1 MWIATINYLY
11 ICAFIPIHI
20 CRIKMDNKEP
30 YRATKLWNEVIAAFQ
45 SGMPVKKH
53 RRRIQTY
60 HNCFTASEAVTWLHC
75 YLMNNPNF
83 GLDVTRQ
90 QTINLLQKF
99 LKCHV
104 IESITIRSKEKQFS
118 DDSHLYRFTPL
129 SQMSKPSAVCLIQSP
144 SFGARTRKLNRM
156 QTRTKSPP
164 PIQKENLPEC
174 HFVERK
180 LSSDEEKMM
189 WKKVTLSR
197 LEKLFPSVL
206 DVLKDKDIDGLIV
219 KHNVSRLSKTGV
231 VCLVDKTDDIPH
243 WVISAMKCL
252 ANWPNASGSGSCLPN
267 YPGFEKDVFKVV
279 RDFFINTQ
287 VPLLTESITPL
298 LIKVFCH
305 FTHQEYID
313 FNSAK
318 TSLVVSNL
326 NSSNRSSHLSTL
338 STAVKTSTPLGTND
352 HNSRISNS
360 NKDQTSQGKILLDD
374 PELMWDYPSAVF
386 YETDFATS
394 DPITRMISSNQSCA
408 NSMGSIESVSTIS
421 VCSQNHRSEVLNED
435 LMRTR
440 APLKAWSSNLYLQ
453 DEVKEH
459 RSPRKFSQIDI
470 CEGHSFDYIHYGS
483 GSNVYL
489 CEINDLDTSNLSART
504 VIEVEQDECN
514 ESSKRYNR
522 QGLYYSSNAIC
533 SDDSSSQINQTPQKS
548 GNQSFGKE
556 KEYCEELKLS
566 FQLILLF
573 LPSVNRRQL
582 HLLMRLINKVLK
594 NGKFVLN
601 VQTSM
606 RHYLL
611 DTFLSAIVQ
620 SNQRYTLL
628 SEMAAFLMDNC
639 EFLFQIPNGLKQE
652 VEDMSRSCFGRQ
664 YEDQKISIS
673 KEALKSLL
681 NSIVLDQ
688 NISEKERR
696 KKIKQFKENHP
707 DVYYLQFSEKQDYT
721 MKPKQTLLNKLARLR
736 I

>member
-1 MWIATINYLY
+1 
-11 ICAFIPIHI
+11 
-20 CRIKMDNKEP
+20 MDIKEP
-30 YRATKLWNEVIAAFQ
+30 YRATRLWNEVIAAFQ

-53 RRRIQTY
+53 RHRIQTY
-60 HNCFTASEAVTWLHC
+60 HNCFTSSEAVTWLHC

-83 GLDVTRQ
+83 GSDVTRQ
-90 QTINLLQKF
+90 QTVNLLQKF

-129 SQMSKPSAVCLIQSP
+129 SQISKPSALCLIQSP
-144 SFGARTRKLNRM
+144 SFGARTHKLDQM

-180 LSSDEEKMM
+180 LSAEEEKMV

-206 DVLKDKDIDGLIV
+206 DIIEEKDIDGLIL

-267 YPGFEKDVFKVV
+267 YPGFEKDVFKVI
-279 RDFFINTQ
+279 RDFFINPQ

-305 FTHQEYID
+305 FTEQQYID
-313 FNSAK
+313 FNNAK
-318 TSLVVSNL
+318 TSLIISNL
-326 NSSNRSSHLSTL
+326 SASSRST
-338 STAVKTSTPLGTND
+338 TAVKTSTPLGTND
-352 HNSRISNS
+352 QNSRINCL

-374 PELMWDYPSAVF
+374 PEVMWDYPSAVF

-394 DPITRMISSNQSCA
+394 DPVTRVISSDQSCA
-408 NSMGSIESVSTIS
+408 SSIGSIESVSTIS
-421 VCSQNHRSEVLNED
+421 VCSQNHRSDVLNKD
-435 LMRTR
+435 LIRTMT
-440 APLKAWSSNLYLQ
+440 PLKAWSSNLYLQ
-453 DEVKEH
+453 DEIKEH
-459 RSPRKFSQIDI
+459 RSPRKYSQIDI
-470 CEGHSFDYIHYGS
+470 HEGNSFDCIHYGS
-483 GSNVYL
+483 GSNLYL
-489 CEINDLDTSNLSART
+489 CEINDLDTSNLSERT
-504 VIEVEQDECN
+504 VIEVKQDSCN
-514 ESSKRYNR
+514 ESLKRCNR
-522 QGLYYSSNAIC
+522 QGLYYSSNVIC
-533 SDDSSSQINQTPQKS
+533 SDHSSSQILHISQKYEHQ
-548 GNQSFGKE
+548 NFE
-556 KEYCEELKLS
+556 REREYCEELKLS
-566 FQLILLF
+566 FQLVLLF

-606 RHYLL
+606 QHYLL
-611 DTFLSAIVQ
+611 ETFLPAIVQ
-620 SNQRYTLL
+620 SDQKHALL
-628 SEMAAFLMDNC
+628 FEIAAFLMDNC

-652 VEDMSRSCFGRQ
+652 VEDMSRTCFGRIRYTVDDTCLLTYCEMVSKQQ
-664 YEDQKISIS
+664 YEHQKITVS

-681 NSIVLDQ
+681 NSIVQDQ
-688 NISEKERR
+688 NISEKERKR
-696 KKIKQFKENHP
+696 KIKQFKEKHP
-707 DVYYLQFSEKQDYT
+707 DVYYLQFSEKQDHPK
-721 MKPKQTLLNKLARLR
+721 KPKQTLFNKLAKLR
-736 I
+736 M